1 MTTFLET
8 DLEIQE
14 AMDIS
19 EGELDELDED
29 EMTPIDESVSA
40 IISDLNPSDW
50 FYTLEEDENP
60 VKEEQDPVQGLS
72 FDAKRT
78 RLCAFLPSV

>member
-1 MTTFLET
+1 MVFVTMTTFLET

-19 EGELDELDED
+19 EGELDEIDED

-50 FYTLEEDENP
+50 FYTLEE
-60 VKEEQDPVQGLS
+60 G
-72 FDAKRT
+72 R
-78 RLCAFLPSV
+78 R